1 MRKNILIG
9 VLSVSWLFGQWNQQ
23 AKINA
28 SDKTTG
34 DNFGNS
40 VAINGDYAIVGAK
53 GEGGDSEGAA
63 YIFIRSGTSW
73 SEQAKLIAS
82 DKERNDDF
90 GTSVAISGDYAIIGD
105 WAKGDF
111 VGAAYIF
118 VRSGTSWSQQANNW

>member
-1 MRKNILIG
+1 MRSKFLFIPLLFSG
-9 VLSVSWLFGQWNQQ
+9 LFGQWHQQ

-28 SDKTTG
+28 SDKASG

-40 VAINGDYAIVGAK
+40 VSINGDYAIVGAK
-53 GEGGDSEGAA
+53 NDGGYSEGAA

-90 GTSVAISGDYAIIGD
+90 GTSVAISGDYAIIG
-105 WAKGDF
+105 
-111 VGAAYIF
+111 
-118 VRSGTSWSQQANNW
+118 